1 MWIASMFV
9 VGWLTQFAS
18 WFVLVMKMNVICDG
32 REDICVAKAH
42 NLWTRDGLGGFGSG
56 LILQVDEDRDVVG

>member
-1 MWIASMFV
+1 
-9 VGWLTQFAS
+9 
-18 WFVLVMKMNVICDG
+18 MKMNVICDG